1 MYPRKKPLVGGAGLV
16 SLEKVRIRRI
26 AKRDY
31 LLIYIHGPLFHHAAF
46 NNGTTNQ
53 IVIGIVMKQS
63 NLKSLSIDELWMLHE
78 AIAATLAEKITAEK
92 KLLEKRLRLLATAH
106 VEHPVKALKHRRPY
120 PPVLPKFR
128 NPDEPSETWAGRGK
142 QPRWIRKQLRSGKRM
157 DDFRIESVAA

>member
-78 AIAATLAEKITAEK
+78 ATAATLAEKLAAEK
-92 KLLEKRLRLLATAH
+92 KVLEERLRLLAKGH
-106 VEHPVKALKHRRPY
+106 VEQTIKASGRRPY

-142 QPRWIRKQLRSGKRM
+142 QPRWVRRRLRSGKRM
-157 DDFRIESVAA
+157 DDLLIESVAA